1 MRVAVLGIGTMGA
14 GMARSLRREGLEV
27 TAWNRTRA
35 KAEPLAEAGVTVA
48 DSVADAVGGADAVIT
63 ILFDVDAVLDVTDDL
78 LAALPADAVWLQSA
92 TVGVDGIRRI
102 ADRAGDVALLDAPML
117 GTKQPAEQGKLVPL
131 VSGPANL
138 VERARPV
145 LEAVGAKTVIAGE
158 RIGDASALKL
168 ACNAWIFS
176 ITAATAQSLAVAGHL
191 GIDPSLFLEAIDGG
205 PSNTPYA
212 QLKGKAMLAGDFTP
226 AFGLDGGRKD
236 LRLIA
241 EASGAAGVPQNLLD
255 GVRALFDA
263 AAAKGHGDDDLAAV
277 YTALSR

>member
-1 MRVAVLGIGTMGA
+1 MGA

-158 RIGDASALKL
+158 RIGDATALKL

-263 AAAKGHGDDDLAAV
+263 AAEKGHGDDDLAAV